1 MHRIA
6 KLAAVVVAA
15 AAFSAPATAQAGWSY
30 IYNSF
35 SYDEQYIHVSW
46 GKVRVCDFD
55 RDGNSVKAHYTRDDG
70 VSRSIH
76 EERGYDNCD
85 GSEASVTNRVTKHRS
100 QQIRDWATDP
110 YGPWVYRV

>member
-6 KLAAVVVAA
+6 KLAAVTVAA
-15 AAFSAPATAQAGWSY
+15 AAFSVPAMAQAGTSW
-30 IYNSF
+30 IYNSRSF
-35 SYDEQYIHVSW
+35 DEQYILTSW
-46 GKVRVCDFD
+46 GKVVVCDGD
-55 RDGNSVKAHYTRDDG
+55 RDGNSVMAHYTRDDG

-76 EERGYDNCD
+76 EERGIYNCTH
-85 GSEASVTNRVTKHRS
+85 SEASTTNRVTKHRS

>member
-6 KLAAVVVAA
+6 KLAAVAVAA
-15 AAFSAPATAQAGWSY
+15 AAFSAPAMAQAKTSW
-30 IYNSF
+30 IYNSY
-35 SYDEQYIHVSW
+35 SYDEQYIFTLW
-46 GKVRVCDFD
+46 GKVVVCDGD

-76 EERGYDNCD
+76 EERGIYNCTH
-85 GSEASVTNRVTKHRS
+85 SEASTTNRVTKHRS

-110 YGPWVYRV
+110 YGPWMYRV